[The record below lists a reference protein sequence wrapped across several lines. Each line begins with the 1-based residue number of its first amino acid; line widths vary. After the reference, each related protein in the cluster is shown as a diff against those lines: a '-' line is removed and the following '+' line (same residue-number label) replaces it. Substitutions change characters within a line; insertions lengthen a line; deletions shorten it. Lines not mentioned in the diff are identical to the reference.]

1 MILHLT
7 IKRSLIYTVLALK
20 RHLNFCEEVKSVVVN
35 VEEIKRTVSDR
46 GLKQRNVAL
55 NAGMTENALTLV
67 LASKRKLLADE
78 YVNLCRALCVPYG
91 SFLVDERD
99 SA

>member
-1 MILHLT
+1 M
-7 IKRSLIYTVLALK
+7 
-20 RHLNFCEEVKSVVVN
+20 VVN

-46 GLKQRNVAL
+46 GLKQRNVAFS
-55 NAGMTENALTLV
+55 AGMTENALTLA
-67 LASKRKLLADE
+67 LARKRKLLADE
-78 YVNLCRALCVPYG
+78 YVNLCRALGVPYG